1 MNASNILPVMFV
13 CSSSSSGTA
22 LRGAEAQL
30 RSRHTETQKICSFF
44 IASIISEIQ
53 NTDISNK

>member
-13 CSSSSSGTA
+13 YSSPSSGTA

-30 RSRHTETQKICSFF
+30 SSRHTETPQNLFF
-44 IASIISEIQ
+44 LHYVNE
-53 NTDISNK
+53 DFRDV